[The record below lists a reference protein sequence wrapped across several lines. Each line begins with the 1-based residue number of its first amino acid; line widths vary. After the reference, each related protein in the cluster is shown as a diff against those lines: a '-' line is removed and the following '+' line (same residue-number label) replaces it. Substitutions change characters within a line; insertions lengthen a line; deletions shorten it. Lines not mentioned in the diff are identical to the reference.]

1 MMGAKTLESQI
12 AVGTVKVAGD
22 VSILKK
28 FGSTMVE
35 FDPRFEIIPG
45 TKPPRGPTLNV
56 PIHLT
61 WFRVNRLP
69 DSV

>member
-45 TKPPRGPTLNV
+45 TKPPGTDIERADPYEVV
-56 PIHLT
+56 PGKPIAG
-61 WFRVNRLP
+61 
-69 DSV
+69 